1 MNELMTRARMLMIFM
16 FIVCTQG
23 CVFNDC
29 NDKRFSCAFICF
41 EYDTGQ
47 EWKRF
52 YDLLR
57 AGKHINPPKSIDIAA
72 DDIEITE
79 GTVTNNV
86 KDPRIKVRVE
96 IKKINYG
103 QIASFYYD
111 SLHYG
116 RFRLDVVSPRKGDQY
131 PMCYTLYKLT
141 EDSEIKLSEEKWPK
155 WNNVSIG
162 VHGEDG
168 HHNNRSDQ
176 DGIEL
181 FFRYIDD
188 E

>member
-1 MNELMTRARMLMIFM
+1 MNKLVTHARMLTILM

-29 NDKRFSCAFICF
+29 NEKGFSCAFICF

-52 YDLLR
+52 IDSLH
-57 AGKHINPPKSIDIAA
+57 AGKHINHPKSIDIAA

-79 GTVTNNV
+79 GTVMNNV
-86 KDPRIKVRVE
+86 KDSRIKVHVE
-96 IKKINYG
+96 IKKNNYG

-116 RFRLDVVSPRKGDQY
+116 RFRLDVVSPRKGKQY
-131 PMCYTLYKLT
+131 PMCLTLYKLT
-141 EDSEIKLSEEKWPK
+141 EDSEIKLSEEAWPK

-162 VHGEDG
+162 VHDEDG
-168 HHNNRSDQ
+168 HHNNKYDN
-176 DGIEL
+176 DGIVL
-181 FFRYIDD
+181 FFRYIGD